1 VRWSG
6 GTGRNQAN
14 VASNHQS
21 SAAGGD
27 REERKT
33 LKGMRQGMTDAS
45 IMARNMG
52 PHSDMRWSG
61 RRAGSVGDRK
71 GRSGWTVR
79 HETKQGAIVQW

>member
-6 GTGRNQAN
+6 RTGRNQAN

-33 LKGMRQGMTDAS
+33 LKGMQQGTTDAS
-45 IMARNMG
+45 TMARNMG
-52 PHSDMRWSG
+52 PHSDMRQSG
-61 RRAGSVGDRK
+61 RRAGSVRDRK
-71 GRSGWTVR
+71 GRSGQTVR
-79 HETKQGAIVQW
+79 HETKQEAIA